1 MPAIP
6 SGAED
11 HNKDNVSSEI
21 AYPRTMLV
29 NPAERQGHLE
39 LALQLTQIP
48 TAAGR
53 EQRVVRWLTRWF
65 QARPDLLLETDGA
78 GNMAVSIRGAG
89 GAKPPVCFTAHLD
102 HPAFVVERMVAPTTL
117 ELSFRGGVMD
127 DYFKDARVMLWPKTD
142 DGTSEGIEEPIRGVL
157 IGPSPTPGAYNK
169 HYLCELDSPHDDIT
183 LGDVATWDVGP
194 GAIED
199 GLIKTTVCDD
209 LVALAAALCAF
220 DRIRA
225 MRAAGER
232 TEDVRLLLTRAEE
245 VGFIGAIAAC
255 RLGTIPAGSR
265 LIALENSRSFADSP
279 IGGGPIVRVGDRLSV
294 FSPTLS
300 ASVAQRAEEIAG
312 APATPS
318 AQQKADAAAHAT
330 PKWRWQRKLMA
341 GGACEATVYCAY
353 GHDATCVCL
362 PLGNYHNMADLDAV
376 QAGTNAT
383 PPRVDREFVSVADY
397 HGLVD
402 LLIACGER
410 LPQAP
415 STMDR
420 IDKLWTERQG
430 VLGA

>member
-1 MPAIP
+1 M
-6 SGAED
+6 
-11 HNKDNVSSEI
+11 NVHMLSES
-21 AYPRTMLV
+21 
-29 NPAERQGHLE
+29 ERQGHLD
-39 LALQLTQIP
+39 LALQVTQLP

-53 EQRVVRWLTRWF
+53 EQRVIQWLRRWISV
-65 QARPDLLLETDGA
+65 RPDLLLQEDAA
-78 GNMAVSIRGAG
+78 GNMTVSIRGITESRGALGNVGGGAG
-89 GAKPPVCFTAHLD
+89 GGVGGGVGGGGQAVFFTSHLD
-102 HPAFVVERMVAPTTL
+102 HPAFVVERMIAPTTL

-127 DYFKDARVMLWPKTD
+127 DYFDDARILLWPKTD
-142 DGTSEGIEEPIRGVL
+142 DGSGQGIATPIRGVL
-157 IGPSPTPGAYNK
+157 IGTSPTPGPYNK
-169 HYLCELDSPHDDIT
+169 HYLCELESAHDDIS

-199 GLIKTTVCDD
+199 GLIKTIVCDD
-209 LVALAAALCAF
+209 LVALAASLCAF
-220 DRIRA
+220 DVLLRKHLS
-225 MRAAGER
+225 GE
-232 TEDVRLLLTRAEE
+232 TIEDVRLLFTRAEE

-255 RLGTIPAGSR
+255 RLGTIPPGAR

-300 ASVAQRAEEIAG
+300 ASVAQRAEQIAG
-312 APATPS
+312 APATPT
-318 AQQKADAAAHAT
+318 AQQKTDPSPQTA

-376 QAGTNAT
+376 QAGTNSS
-383 PPRVDREFVSVADY
+383 PPRVDREFVSVSDY

-415 STMDR
+415 STMER
-420 IDKLWTERQG
+420 IEKLWNERHD
-430 VLGA
+430 VL

>member
-1 MPAIP
+1 
-6 SGAED
+6 
-11 HNKDNVSSEI
+11 
-21 AYPRTMLV
+21 MLV
-29 NPAERQGHLE
+29 NPAERQGHLD

-53 EQRVVRWLTRWF
+53 EQRVVRWLKRWF
-65 QARPDLLLETDGA
+65 QARPELEIAEDGA
-78 GNMAVSIRGAG
+78 GNLTVSMRGAA
-89 GAKPPVCFTAHLD
+89 GARPPVYFTAHLD

-127 DYFKDARVMLWPKTD
+127 DYFKDARVQLWPRTED
-142 DGTSEGIEEPIRGVL
+142 DSASGLAPPIGGVL
-157 IGPSPTPGAYNK
+157 IGPSPSGGSGGGGYNK
-169 HYLCELDSPHDDIT
+169 HYLCELDSAHDDIT
-183 LGDVATWDVGP
+183 LGDVATWEVGP

-220 DRIRA
+220 DRLRV

-245 VGFIGAIAAC
+245 IGFIGAIAAC
-255 RLGTIPAGSR
+255 RLGTIPAGAR
-265 LIALENSRSFADSP
+265 LIALENSRSFAESP

-294 FSPTLS
+294 FSPTLT

-312 APATPS
+312 APATPT
-318 AQQKADAAAHAT
+318 AQQKADAA

-353 GHDATCVCL
+353 GHDSTCVCL

-376 QAGTNAT
+376 QAGTNTT
-383 PPRVDREFVSVADY
+383 PARVDREFVSVADY

-402 LLIACGER
+402 LLIACGQH

-420 IDKLWTERQG
+420 IDKLWNERQG

>member
-1 MPAIP
+1 M
-6 SGAED
+6 SL
-11 HNKDNVSSEI
+11 HTLSE
-21 AYPRTMLV
+21 
-29 NPAERQGHLE
+29 AERQGHLD
-39 LALQLTQIP
+39 LALQVTQLP

-53 EQRVVRWLTRWF
+53 EMRVIQWLKRWVS
-65 QARPDLLLETDGA
+65 ARPSLLLGEDGA
-78 GNMAVSIRGAG
+78 GNMSVSIRGAAGAGGTGVG
-89 GAKPPVCFTAHLD
+89 GADGGGAAGKPGGPVYFTSHMD
-102 HPAFVVERMVAPTTL
+102 HPAFVVERMIAPTTL

-127 DYFKDARVMLWPKTD
+127 EYFNDARIKLWPKTD
-142 DGTSEGIEEPIRGVL
+142 DGTGQGIAKPIRGVL
-157 IGPSPTPGAYNK
+157 LGPSPTPGPYNK
-169 HYLCELDSPHDDIT
+169 HYLCELESTHDDIS

-199 GLIKTTVCDD
+199 GLIKTTACDD
-209 LVALAAALCAF
+209 LVALAASLCAL
-220 DRIRA
+220 DKLLAIRE
-225 MRAAGER
+225 AGGH
-232 TEDVRLLLTRAEE
+232 TEDVRLLFTRAEE

-255 RLGTIPAGSR
+255 RLGTIPAGAR

-300 ASVAQRAEEIAG
+300 ASVAQRAEQIAG
-312 APATPS
+312 GASTPS
-318 AQQKADAAAHAT
+318 STQKADAA

-341 GGACEATVYCAY
+341 GGACEATVYFAH
-353 GHDATCVCL
+353 GHEATCVCL

-376 QAGTNAT
+376 QAGTNSST
-383 PPRVDREFVSVADY
+383 PRVDREFVSVTDY

-420 IDKLWTERQG
+420 IDKLWDERRS
-430 VLGA
+430 VLES

>member
-1 MPAIP
+1 MRRSTQRAVA
-6 SGAED
+6 GR
-11 HNKDNVSSEI
+11 VSSLMV
-21 AYPRTMLV
+21 T
-29 NPAERQGHLE
+29 PAERQGHLD
-39 LALQLTQIP
+39 LALQITQIP

-53 EQRVVRWLTRWF
+53 EHRVVRWLTRWIE
-65 QARPDLLLETDGA
+65 ARPDLLLETDAA
-78 GNMAVSIRGAG
+78 GNLTVSIRGAAG
-89 GAKPPVCFTAHLD
+89 SRPPVYFTAHLD
-102 HPAFVVERMVAPTTL
+102 HPAFVVERMIAPTTL

-127 DYFKDARVMLWPKTD
+127 DYFNDARVLLWPKTD
-142 DGTSEGIEEPIRGVL
+142 DPSESTASPIRGSL
-157 IGPSPTPGAYNK
+157 IGPSPTSGPYNK
-169 HYLCELDSPHDDIT
+169 HYLCELESAHDDIT
-183 LGDVATWDVGP
+183 LGDVATWHVGT
-194 GAIED
+194 GSIED

-220 DRIRA
+220 DRIRT
-225 MRAAGER
+225 MRQHAER
-232 TEDVRLLLTRAEE
+232 TEDVRLLFTRAEE
-245 VGFIGAIAAC
+245 IGFIGAIAAC
-255 RLGTIPAGSR
+255 RLGTIPSGAR

-318 AQQKADAAAHAT
+318 AQQKTDAA

-341 GGACEATVYCAY
+341 GGACEATVFCAF

-362 PLGNYHNMADLDAV
+362 PLGNYHNMADLDNV
-376 QAGTNAT
+376 QAGASTT
-383 PPRVDREFVSVADY
+383 PPRVDREFVAVSDF

-402 LLIACGER
+402 LLIACGTH

-420 IDKLWTERQG
+420 IDKLWNERRAILDG
-430 VLGA
+430 

>member
-1 MPAIP
+1 
-6 SGAED
+6 
-11 HNKDNVSSEI
+11 
-21 AYPRTMLV
+21 MLV
-29 NPAERQGHLE
+29 NPAERQGHLD

-53 EQRVVRWLTRWF
+53 EQRVIRWITQWVG
-65 QARPDLLLETDGA
+65 QRPDLSLATDQSGNMTIAMRALPPSGA
-78 GNMAVSIRGAG
+78 GAPRA
-89 GAKPPVCFTAHLD
+89 PVYFTAHLD

-127 DYFKDARVMLWPKTD
+127 DYFKDARVQLWPRTD
-142 DGTSEGIEEPIRGVL
+142 DGSVSGSAPPIGGVL
-157 IGPSPTPGAYNK
+157 IGPSPTPGRYNK
-169 HYLCELDSPHDDIT
+169 HYLCELDSAHDDIT
-183 LGDVATWDVGP
+183 LGDVATWAVGP
-194 GAIED
+194 GVVEE

-209 LVALAAALCAF
+209 LVALGAALCAF
-220 DRIRA
+220 DRLRA
-225 MRAAGER
+225 MRASGER

-245 VGFIGAIAAC
+245 IGFIGAIAAC
-255 RLGTIPAGSR
+255 RLGTIPAGAR

-318 AQQKADAAAHAT
+318 AQQKADAA

-376 QAGTNAT
+376 QAGTNTT
-383 PPRVDREFVSVADY
+383 PARVDREFVSVADY

-402 LLIACGER
+402 LLIACGLN

-420 IDKLWTERQG
+420 IDKLWNERHE

>member
-1 MPAIP
+1 M
-6 SGAED
+6 
-11 HNKDNVSSEI
+11 V
-21 AYPRTMLV
+21 T
-29 NPAERQGHLE
+29 PAERQGHLD

-53 EQRVVRWLTRWF
+53 ESRVIRWLSDWVS
-65 QARPDLLLETDGA
+65 ARPDLALAKDGA
-78 GNMAVSIRGAG
+78 GNLSVSIRGAE
-89 GAKPPVCFTAHLD
+89 GARPPVYLTAHMD
-102 HPAFVVERMVAPTTL
+102 HPAFVVERLIAPTTL

-127 DYFKDARVMLWPKTD
+127 DYFKDARVLLWPGTD
-142 DGTSEGIEEPIRGVL
+142 QGHAASEPSPIRGVL
-157 IGPSPTPGAYNK
+157 IGLSPTPGAYNK
-169 HYLCELDSPHDDIT
+169 HYLCELDAAHDDIA

-194 GAIED
+194 GAVEE
-199 GLIKTTVCDD
+199 GLIKTVVCDD
-209 LVALAAALCAF
+209 LAALAASLCAF
-220 DRIRA
+220 DKVRQL
-225 MRAAGER
+225 RAAGER
-232 TEDVRLLLTRAEE
+232 TEDVRLLFTRAEE
-245 VGFIGAIAAC
+245 IGFIGAIAAC
-255 RLGTIPAGSR
+255 RQKTIPGGAR
-265 LIALENSRSFADSP
+265 LIALENSRSFPDSP

-318 AQQKADAAAHAT
+318 AQQKADAA

-341 GGACEATVYCAY
+341 GGACEATVFCAY

-376 QAGTNAT
+376 QAGTNSS
-383 PPRVDREFVSVADY
+383 PPRIDREFVSVADY

-402 LLIACGER
+402 LLIACGQN

-420 IDKLWTERQG
+420 IDKLWNERRD
-430 VLGA
+430 VLDEIR